1 MNSYLSWTS
10 CKKKLRGRRCIGI
23 LSRLSRRH
31 RRILQELRLAGNR
44 IPIILPDR
52 RRQAWIHLLWIHV
65 RRIDRL
71 HRLAII
77 FAACRIN
84 LSSIWARVAC
94 LGHVRMGDVWNRIET
109 RARREEGFSL
119 ACVVGHRCIDRL
131 RTVCRGKRWRIAR
144 RRRLLWRLLHR
155 REYLLRRVV
164 LRSLKG
170 RMIHGSTDVRVIGWR
185 RMMVR
190 LEETWWR
197 LIAITALKKK
207 YIVKMDL
214 KLLHETLVR
223 KAFNFQ
229 NYLCEILYVY
239 KQ

>member
-1 MNSYLSWTS
+1 
-10 CKKKLRGRRCIGI
+10 
-23 LSRLSRRH
+23 
-31 RRILQELRLAGNR
+31 
-44 IPIILPDR
+44 
-52 RRQAWIHLLWIHV
+52 
-65 RRIDRL
+65 
-71 HRLAII
+71 
-77 FAACRIN
+77 
-84 LSSIWARVAC
+84 
-94 LGHVRMGDVWNRIET
+94 
-109 RARREEGFSL
+109 
-119 ACVVGHRCIDRL
+119 
-131 RTVCRGKRWRIAR
+131 
-144 RRRLLWRLLHR
+144 
-155 REYLLRRVV
+155 
-164 LRSLKG
+164 
-170 RMIHGSTDVRVIGWR
+170 MIHGSTDVRVIGWR